1 VIVRLLGILFVVAGG
16 AFVAGVLYAGLGDS
30 PHNDEN
36 FSVVWQSWDILDK
49 AYYYDLPPEEE
60 LAYGAAQGLLAAAGD
75 PYTFF
80 APPARAELDRQATAG
95 EFGGIGAQV
104 MQADDG
110 RFVIA
115 ELYPDL
121 PAQQAGIRRGDVI
134 VAVDGTEL
142 DDLTLPETVA
152 LLRGEIGSAV
162 RVTLYRTSEAREFS
176 VKVERARVELP
187 TVYAELIDSVAH
199 VRLYRFNA
207 NATTLVAQAIEQALA
222 DGAQAMILDL
232 RGNPGGLLDQAVG
245 VSDLFLDGGR
255 VVTERSQ
262 DEETGYDAVSGQLA
276 EDVPLVV
283 LIDEGSASAAEV
295 VAGALHDHGRAVL
308 IGRPSYGKGSVQHV
322 YDLPDDS
329 QVHVTVAIWLTPGG
343 TPLQGQGLMP
353 DVLVEVPT
361 GSVPEQDPFI
371 EAALDYL
378 AEAVPPTVG

>member
-1 VIVRLLGILFVVAGG
+1 MIVQDAGNSFRG
-16 AFVAGVLYAGLGDS
+16 GGRAFVAGVLYAGLGDS

-36 FSVVWQSWDILDK
+36 FSVVWQSWDILDR

-95 EFGGIGAQV
+95 EFGGIVAQV

-134 VAVDGTEL
+134 VAVDGAEL
-142 DDLTLPETVA
+142 DGLSLPETVA

-207 NATTLVAQAIEQALA
+207 NATTLVA
-222 DGAQAMILDL
+222 
-232 RGNPGGLLDQAVG
+232 
-245 VSDLFLDGGR
+245 
-255 VVTERSQ
+255 
-262 DEETGYDAVSGQLA
+262 
-276 EDVPLVV
+276 
-283 LIDEGSASAAEV
+283 
-295 VAGALHDHGRAVL
+295 
-308 IGRPSYGKGSVQHV
+308 
-322 YDLPDDS
+322 
-329 QVHVTVAIWLTPGG
+329 
-343 TPLQGQGLMP
+343 
-353 DVLVEVPT
+353 
-361 GSVPEQDPFI
+361 
-371 EAALDYL
+371 
-378 AEAVPPTVG
+378 